1 MMKKIFI
8 FLIGL
13 VFVFLASGSSFA
25 LSQDKWFTI
34 NTDSVYYRGSASACN
49 SVLLSLLSPNSG
61 GSSSI
66 WQSNVQPPYYVESFV
81 INVLEDIASKL
92 NIPQSNVVTQQHV
105 LALVAWAYLEAGNI
119 RNTFYF
125 NLWNTSYSQPG
136 LLALVQSPGSFPTYA
151 SFDAGVE
158 AAAVTM
164 TGSYQNRI
172 GTVLADPSSTAT
184 QVLNTVAFPLPNYPS
199 NLGWDTSSTPQQY
212 DNELIQVL
220 SQTENNYPS
229 YASIEIGPGQTNQF
243 NHVPVSEL
251 QFATGQLSQN
261 QTVNNPNSGT
271 SSSGSGNGGCLT
283 SSAGSSCGV
292 DGQTIAP
299 SSTSSI
305 LCEAVKYEGI
315 YYSWD
320 GGHDYTAFRQGCP
333 ESSISSAAAS
343 STATSP
349 GPCATDC
356 SGLVS
361 VAVDAVYN
369 QNYSMT
375 VSTTT
380 GQMEGGGSQYWQP
393 VNLNQVQA
401 GDVAT
406 HYGNTSNGP
415 DGHVEIV
422 VSYNQTTGILTTFG
436 SHESKTKTGTDT
448 SNGST
453 YYTQFYRWMG
463 PTN

>member
-1 MMKKIFI
+1 MIKKIFLTI
-8 FLIGL
+8 LSLF
-13 VFVFLASGSSFA
+13 FVFMSSGATLA
-25 LSQDKWFTI
+25 LDQNKWFTI
-34 NTDSVYYRGSASACN
+34 YTNSEYYRGSASSCS
-49 SVLLSLLSPNSG
+49 SVLLSLLSPSSG
-61 GSSSI
+61 TSTSI

-81 INVLEDIASKL
+81 INVLEDIAAKTNVPVS
-92 NIPQSNVVTQQHV
+92 NIVTQQHV

-125 NLWNTSYSQPG
+125 NLWNTQYSQPN
-136 LLALVQSPGSFPTYA
+136 LLAPVQSPGSFPTYA
-151 SFDAGVE
+151 SFDTGVE
-158 AAAVTM
+158 AAAISM

-172 GTVLADPSSTAT
+172 ATILADPSSSAT
-184 QVLNTVAFPLPNYPS
+184 QVLNTIAFPLPNYPT

-212 DNELIQVL
+212 DNKLIQVL

-229 YASIEIGPGQTNQF
+229 YASIEIGPGQTNLF

-251 QFATGQLSQN
+251 QYATGQLSQD
-261 QTVNNPNSGT
+261 QSLNNPNPSGT
-271 SSSGSGNGGCLT
+271 STSSLTSGCLS
-283 SSAGSSCGV
+283 SSAGSSCSV
-292 DGQTIAP
+292 DGQTVSP

-315 YYSWD
+315 YYQWG
-320 GGHDYTAFRQGCP
+320 GGHGYTAFRQACP

-343 STATSP
+343 STSSSP

-369 QNYSMT
+369 QTYSMA
-375 VSTTT
+375 VSDST
-380 GQMEGGGSQYWQP
+380 GQMIGDGSQYWQP
-393 VNLNQVQA
+393 ITLNQVQA
-401 GDVAT
+401 GDIAT
-406 HYGNTSNGP
+406 FHGITSSGP

-436 SHESKTKTGTDT
+436 SHYTGSKTGTDT
-448 SNGST
+448 STGSS
-453 YYTQFYRWMG
+453 YYTQFYRWIG
-463 PTN
+463 PTS